1 MWRVGENVERRDF
14 NHENRRISSAG
25 KTVGG
30 FLSLFKMKRRGKHT
44 GMVAVVPSVLQ
55 VASFV

>member
-1 MWRVGENVERRDF
+1 VERLDF
-14 NHENRRISSAG
+14 NRENTKESAVRA
-25 KTVGG
+25 KLWEV
-30 FLSLFKMKRRGKHT
+30 FVILLKMNRRGKRT

>member
-1 MWRVGENVERRDF
+1 VERCDF
-14 NHENRRISSAG
+14 NHENSDESAVRV
-25 KTVGG
+25 KLWEVFVT
-30 FLSLFKMKRRGKHT
+30 LFKMNRRGKHT

>member
-1 MWRVGENVERRDF
+1 MERRDF
-14 NHENRRISSAG
+14 IHENTEESAVRV
-25 KTVGG
+25 KLWEV
-30 FLSLFKMKRRGKHT
+30 FVSLFKMNRRGKHT